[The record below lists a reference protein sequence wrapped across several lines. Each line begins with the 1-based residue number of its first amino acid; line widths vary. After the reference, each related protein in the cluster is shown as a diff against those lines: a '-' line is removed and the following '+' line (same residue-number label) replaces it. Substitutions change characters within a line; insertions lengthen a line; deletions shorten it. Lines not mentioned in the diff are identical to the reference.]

1 LVRETDLGL
10 EPTNDLAEDGD
21 LFRARLA
28 RADRPGH
35 AGIQSFYLL
44 HFLAP

>member
-1 LVRETDLGL
+1 
-10 EPTNDLAEDGD
+10 

-35 AGIQSFYLL
+35 AGIQPIYLF
-44 HFLAP
+44 HFLAR